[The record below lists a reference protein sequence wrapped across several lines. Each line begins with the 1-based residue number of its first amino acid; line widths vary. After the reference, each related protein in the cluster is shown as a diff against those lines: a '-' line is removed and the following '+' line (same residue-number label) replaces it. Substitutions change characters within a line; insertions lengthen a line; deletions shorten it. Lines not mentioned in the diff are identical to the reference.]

1 MGNSNVG
8 TTGFSTSYDANE
20 GGQLEDLYNAP
31 AASSMRTGRMTMD
44 DVVTR
49 TGMLFAILLVT
60 GGFAWKSNLGGGAL
74 IGSLIGATVLGLVIS
89 FSRKV
94 RPALVITYAAL
105 EGIVLGTISAAY
117 ESAYPGIISQALIAT
132 AVAFVGVLVA
142 YRSGKIS
149 ITARA
154 TKIATGA
161 MIGYLILGVIN
172 MIGGNFIFNGTFGPL
187 VAVFGVGLATFFLAM
202 DFDQAAKAAAATT
215 PLVMPEATW
224 RTVGEFILAF
234 IPDAKISTG
243 NDIVSAFTA
252 AQKRQQEIAAAIA
265 QAAATPLVEET
276 VTEVVVETTVVE
288 TVAEPIADVVVASS
302 EEATPAVVSL
312 PVSSTWYTVGEYI
325 AAFVPDAKPVTG
337 ADIISAFISAQKKQQ
352 ELAANNG

>member
-1 MGNSNVG
+1 MESSNPVLNRYNRRGYASMGNSNVG

-60 GGFAWKSNLGGGAL
+60 GGFAWNSNFGGGAL

-132 AVAFVGVLVA
+132 AVAFVGV
-142 YRSGKIS
+142 
-149 ITARA
+149 
-154 TKIATGA
+154 
-161 MIGYLILGVIN
+161 
-172 MIGGNFIFNGTFGPL
+172 
-187 VAVFGVGLATFFLAM
+187 
-202 DFDQAAKAAAATT
+202 
-215 PLVMPEATW
+215 
-224 RTVGEFILAF
+224 
-234 IPDAKISTG
+234 
-243 NDIVSAFTA
+243 
-252 AQKRQQEIAAAIA
+252 
-265 QAAATPLVEET
+265 
-276 VTEVVVETTVVE
+276 
-288 TVAEPIADVVVASS
+288 
-302 EEATPAVVSL
+302 
-312 PVSSTWYTVGEYI
+312 
-325 AAFVPDAKPVTG
+325 
-337 ADIISAFISAQKKQQ
+337 
-352 ELAANNG
+352 